1 MKIKF
6 GAIVTDG
13 RNKIGGHVASKNRSG
28 NYLRTKVTP
37 VNPNTAS
44 QLAARSS
51 LSDFAQGWRSL
62 TEAQRAA
69 WNAAVSQF
77 SKTDIFGDIKNP
89 TGLNLYVK
97 INTTLALIGQAP
109 VVNPPVPTGVSVENI
124 AGLAADVSSIEIN
137 LEMTGAVPAGTYMV
151 VRATSPQSAG
161 KSFFKSEFRNI
172 TVLPPAE
179 IALVNLQAAYELK
192 FGAFPQAGKKIS
204 VEVFYVNAATGLRSA
219 SQSANCIV
227 TA

>member
-28 NYLRTKVTP
+28 NYMRTKVTP

-44 QLAARSS
+44 QLNARSS
-51 LSDFAQGWRSL
+51 LSTFAQGWRSL

-97 INTTLALIGQAP
+97 INTTLALIGQAALT
-109 VVNPPVPTGVSVENI
+109 NPPVPTGVLTTNI
-124 AGLAADVSSIEIN
+124 GGLAADVSDLEIN
-137 LEMTGAVPAGTYMV
+137 LEMGGAVPAGTYMV

-172 TVLPPAE
+172 QVFAPAE
-179 IALVNLQAAYELK
+179 IALVNLEAPYTAK

-204 VEVFYVNAATGLRSA
+204 VEVFYVTAATGLRSA
-219 SQSANCIV
+219 SQSISCIV